1 MGIDRSRAAFL
12 RDTVAHTSAYLG
24 KAILINL
31 LDAKSLA
38 QLARKF
44 KVSNFKFKRLFWRKT

>member
-31 LDAKSLA
+31 LEECACERVVA
-38 QLARKF
+38 ETGYVATRF
-44 KVSNFKFKRLFWRKT
+44 A

>member
-1 MGIDRSRAAFL
+1 MGIDRSREAFL

-38 QLARKF
+38 QFANNTEMSEF
-44 KVSNFKFKRLFWRKT
+44 HCHVQ